1 MITVNPVLGRELRER
16 LRSGRAF
23 AAITVFV
30 GLLLL
35 LTWAINTGSS
45 NANPGDLSALTS
57 TGRSLLDGLTFGM
70 MFLMAFFLPGIA
82 AGAISGER
90 ERETLIPLQV
100 TLLSSRSILTG
111 KILAASAFAAL
122 LLVAATPLFATA
134 YLLGGVSLAEAVR
147 TLVALG
153 AIAVMIT
160 TIAVVCSSIVRRT
173 QAAVLLAYT
182 VTFFVF
188 VAAPFIFGM
197 ASIVETRRNQ
207 PTGAPNG
214 VTRALLL
221 PNPVVALAAFAEPS
235 RRRENKT
242 ARTRGRWPVCARV
255 CETTRSVNSAPHI
268 SAFPIGCGR
277 LDSSASVPDCS
288 RFLVYE
294 RCEPRHG
301 PSGSCGSDPRCRAV
315 VAVLGAAA
323 IACGV
328 AGSCT
333 AMAGTRY
340 RRRHPRCSARRSSSA
355 VGLAGTC
362 SVGFPAG
369 GAGRH
374 GHSGNH
380 HSNSASR
387 RRVGRRPRLRHTRH
401 FLDRSRRRQRCLHRP
416 HTRSG
421 LCPRRQPT
429 RP

>member
-221 PNPVVALAAFAEPS
+221 PNPVVALAAFAEPTAGKQDGS
-235 RRRENKT
+235 NSGPLASVRQGLRNDSIGQFRT
-242 ARTRGRWPVCARV
+242 TYFGIPDWLWSFGFLSVGTGLFTVLGVRALRTPART
-255 CETTRSVNSAPHI
+255 
-268 SAFPIGCGR
+268 
-277 LDSSASVPDCS
+277 
-288 RFLVYE
+288 E
-294 RCEPRHG
+294 R
-301 PSGSCGSDPRCRAV
+301 
-315 VAVLGAAA
+315 
-323 IACGV
+323 
-328 AGSCT
+328 
-333 AMAGTRY
+333 
-340 RRRHPRCSARRSSSA
+340 
-355 VGLAGTC
+355 
-362 SVGFPAG
+362 
-369 GAGRH
+369 
-374 GHSGNH
+374 
-380 HSNSASR
+380 
-387 RRVGRRPRLRHTRH
+387 
-401 FLDRSRRRQRCLHRP
+401 
-416 HTRSG
+416 
-421 LCPRRQPT
+421 
-429 RP
+429 